1 MSETVCVCV
10 GGGRGGGVI
19 WDCTAT
25 LLKPEPN
32 VGPINTRNYICL
44 YTFQFKDRGIHLVI

>member
-10 GGGRGGGVI
+10 GGGGVI